1 MIVMSTNYFMFCT
14 LNSVQ
19 ESSLV
24 SKKKTGNKNVE
35 TCTYPAVFNEYLIF
49 VPSIFF
55 LLINFL

>member
-1 MIVMSTNYFMFCT
+1 MSTNYFMFCT